1 MSSSAASA
9 FAKTLPQSLSSRTV
23 LVKCT
28 PAPRSL
34 AERRAILKGLLMTGQ
49 RPEIEVFRQL
59 DDDSSFIA
67 VAATAATATCLV
79 DDSPFRRVMVTAP
92 ARAGATAQATAAWGS
107 AAAAPGAAGSSSP
120 SAAAAAP
127 LAEPV
132 VVQVLKKNE
141 KTKDPSKRPLW
152 WRKREEKRMKEAA
165 ERQAAEK
172 LAAEQ
177 LQQQQQQ
184 QALESGDAA
193 AAAAAAVKSGA
204 DESLSVQKKEFV
216 IHVFPANKGFNHQR
230 MLGRGLLHGPWPLN
244 INQFLASGDGH
255 QDQAELRDTFISA
268 ALRKSVP
275 PGRLAPSLKDWDTG
289 RQMAIGRG
297 TATGFDDRAAWELLG
312 VGVHGASFIQH
323 RLHQKDIAAKTPA
336 VMRSLAAMSR
346 QGQYRQRW
354 NSYGQD
360 EEEGGKP
367 VSAKE
372 KAWDED
378 NPNQIS
384 PCIFARRGQALIL
397 RHGVLD
403 GAKIRHH

>member
-49 RPEIEVFRQL
+49 RPEIEVFRKL

-79 DDSPFRRVMVTAP
+79 DDSPFRRVM
-92 ARAGATAQATAAWGS
+92 ATAAWGS
-107 AAAAPGAAGSSSP
+107 AAAAPGPAASSSP
-120 SAAAAAP
+120 SAAAADAADAAP

-184 QALESGDAA
+184 ALESGDAA
-193 AAAAAAVKSGA
+193 AATAAAAAAAA
-204 DESLSVQKKEFV
+204 DESLSIQKKEFV

-244 INQFLASGDGH
+244 INQFLVSGAGH

-323 RLHQKDIAAKTPA
+323 RLHQKDMAAKTPA
-336 VMRSLAAMSR
+336 VMRGLAAMSR

-360 EEEGGKP
+360 EEEGRETGFGQGK
-367 VSAKE
+367 
-372 KAWDED
+372 DL
-378 NPNQIS
+378 
-384 PCIFARRGQALIL
+384 G
-397 RHGVLD
+397 
-403 GAKIRHH
+403 

>member
-1 MSSSAASA
+1 MSSSASA

-28 PAPRSL
+28 PTPRSL

-49 RPEIEVFRQL
+49 RPEIEVFRKL

-79 DDSPFRRVMVTAP
+79 DDSPFRRLMVTAP
-92 ARAGATAQATAAWGS
+92 AQAGATAQATAAWGS
-107 AAAAPGAAGSSSP
+107 AAAAAGTAGSSS
-120 SAAAAAP
+120 AAAAAAAATDAAP

-165 ERQAAEK
+165 ERQAAAEK

-177 LQQQQQQ
+177 QQKD
-184 QALESGDAA
+184 LESGDAA
-193 AAAAAAVKSGA
+193 AATAGKSGA
-204 DESLSVQKKEFV
+204 EESLSIQKKEFT

-244 INQFLASGDGH
+244 INTFLASGDGH

-323 RLHQKDIAAKTPA
+323 RLHQKDIASKTPA
-336 VMRSLAAMSR
+336 VMHSLAAMSR
-346 QGQYRQRW
+346 QGLHRQRW
-354 NSYGQD
+354 NSYGRD
-360 EEEGGKP
+360 EEEGRETGFGQG
-367 VSAKE
+367 
-372 KAWDED
+372 ED
-378 NPNQIS
+378 M
-384 PCIFARRGQALIL
+384 G
-397 RHGVLD
+397 
-403 GAKIRHH
+403 